1 MTTAKTKKLAL
12 SYEGSVKHVWEAADD
27 PESLWFEFS
36 DDYSVFDWGKMPDKI
51 DQKGRAL
58 ALIGAFFFEQLKS
71 ADFWSSLPES
81 IHLKKFDAEFLRARF
96 NNPVFSGPLGLTRNG
111 LRTHFKSLCDQDGNP
126 ITLQQAAKHAGRILM
141 QVVRAEIFR
150 PVLASVFDQ
159 PIFFYPPQLQVSGTR
174 LIPLE
179 VVFRFGMPA
188 GSSLEQRLTSIK
200 DYGKTLGFSE
210 APRANEWFDFPVL
223 EFFTKLE
230 PKDRFLSVQE
240 AALLSGLNADEFN
253 KMTELAIDVSLALH
267 EIFARAGIE
276 LWDGKVELLASK
288 SGEANSCDIVLA
300 DSIGPDELRLLFDGQ
315 QLSKEMIR
323 QFYRGSEWEKTL
335 KKAQQLAFDRGTTDW
350 KDICIRELE
359 STPPPLS
366 AEFKES
372 TCKLYCVLANAL
384 ISPAPFDNHPDLPT
398 FGKQVKALSGS
409 KTK

>member
-1 MTTAKTKKLAL
+1 VTGAKTKKLAL
-12 SYEGSVKHVWEAADD
+12 SYEGSVKHVWEASDE

-51 DQKGRAL
+51 DHKGRAL
-58 ALIGAFFFEQLKS
+58 ALIGAFFFEQLKTPE
-71 ADFWSSLPES
+71 FWASLPES
-81 IHLKKFDAEFLRARF
+81 KHLKKFDAEFLRARF
-96 NNPVFSGPLGLTRNG
+96 NNPVFSGAQGLTTNG
-111 LRTHFKSLCDQDGNP
+111 LRTHFKSLSDEDGNAL
-126 ITLQQAAKHAGRILM
+126 TLEQASKHAGRILM
-141 QVVRAEIFR
+141 HVERAEIFR
-150 PVLASVFDQ
+150 PELSSVFDQ
-159 PIFFYPPQLQVSGTR
+159 PIFFYPPQSQDKGTR

-188 GSSLEQRLTSIK
+188 GSSLEQRLSTIK
-200 DYGKTLGFSE
+200 DYGKTLGFTKE
-210 APRANEWFDFPVL
+210 PRPNEWFDFPVL

-240 AALLSGLNADEFN
+240 AALLSGLTATEFN
-253 KMTELAIDVSLALH
+253 KMTELALDISLALH

-276 LWDGKVELLASK
+276 LWDGKVELLASESSSK
-288 SGEANSCDIVLA
+288 DTCDIVLA
-300 DSIGPDELRLLFDGQ
+300 DSVGPDELRLLFDGQ

-335 KKAQQLAFDRGTTDW
+335 KKAQQIAFERGTTAW
-350 KDICIRELE
+350 KEICIRELE
-359 STPPPLS
+359 STPNQLS

-384 ISPAPFDNHPDLPT
+384 INPPPFDNHPDLPT

>member
-1 MTTAKTKKLAL
+1 MVTGAKTKKLAL
-12 SYEGSVKHVWEAADD
+12 SYEGSVKHVWEASDE

-51 DQKGRAL
+51 DNKGRAL
-58 ALIGAFFFEQLKS
+58 ALIGAYFF
-71 ADFWSSLPES
+71 D
-81 IHLKKFDAEFLRARF
+81 
-96 NNPVFSGPLGLTRNG
+96 NPVFAGAQGLTQNG
-111 LRTHFKSLCDQDGNP
+111 LRTHFKSLSDEDGNAL
-126 ITLQQAAKHAGRILM
+126 TLKQASKHAGRILM
-141 QVVRAEIFR
+141 HVERAEIFR
-150 PVLASVFDQ
+150 PELSTVFDQ
-159 PIFFYPPQLQVSGTR
+159 PIFFYPPQWQNEGTR

-188 GSSLEQRLTSIK
+188 GSSLEQRLSTIK
-200 DYGKTLGFSE
+200 DYGKTLGFTKE
-210 APRANEWFDFPVL
+210 PRPNEWFDFPVL

-240 AALLSGLNADEFN
+240 AALLSGLTASEFN
-253 KMTELAIDVSLALH
+253 KMTELALDVALALH

-288 SGEANSCDIVLA
+288 SSAAVCDIVLA
-300 DSIGPDELRLLFDGQ
+300 DSVGPDELRLLFDGQ

-335 KKAQQLAFDRGTTDW
+335 KKAQQIAFERGTTAW
-350 KDICIRELE
+350 KEICIRELE
-359 STPPPLS
+359 SLPTPLS

-384 ISPAPFDNHPDLPT
+384 IDPAPFENHPDLPT

-409 KTK
+409 KRK

>member
-1 MTTAKTKKLAL
+1 VTTAKTKKLAL
-12 SYEGSVKHVWEAADD
+12 SYEGSVKHVWEASDE

-51 DQKGRAL
+51 DHKGRAL
-58 ALIGAFFFEQLKS
+58 TLIGAFFFEQLKS
-71 ADFWSSLPES
+71 PEFWASLPASE
-81 IHLKKFDAEFLRARF
+81 HLKKFDAEFLRARF
-96 NNPVFSGPLGLTRNG
+96 NNSVFSGSQGLTKNG
-111 LRTHFKSLCDQDGNP
+111 LRTHFKSLSNEEGNAL
-126 ITLQQAAKHAGRILM
+126 TLEQASKHAGRILM
-141 QVVRAEIFR
+141 HVERAEIFR
-150 PVLASVFDQ
+150 PELANVFHQ
-159 PIFFYPPQLQVSGTR
+159 PIFFYPPQSQTQGTR

-188 GSSLEQRLTSIK
+188 GSSLEQRLATIK
-200 DYGKTLGFSE
+200 DYGKTLGFVKE
-210 APRANEWFDFPVL
+210 PRPNEWFDFPVL

-240 AALLSGLNADEFN
+240 AALLSGLTASEFN
-253 KMTELAIDVSLALH
+253 KMTELALDVALALH

-288 SGEANSCDIVLA
+288 TSADTCEIVLA
-300 DSIGPDELRLLFDGQ
+300 DSVGPDELRLLFDGQ

-335 KKAQQLAFDRGTTDW
+335 KKAQQIAFERGTTAW
-350 KDICIRELE
+350 KEICIRELE

-384 ISPAPFDNHPDLPT
+384 IDPAPFDNHPDLPT